1 MEVMSNRNVVPNPNG
16 GWDVRGGGDR
26 ASAHTDTQAEAIDRA
41 RQIVRNAGGGEFVV
55 SKAGTGRS
63 VVSKD
68 GGGRTIIGKNGTIGS
83 VDGKNGGTPSTQH
96 KRTYDVTVEREGRW
110 WVFEIPELDT
120 AGQARNLAE
129 VSDEARGIISAWE
142 HVDID
147 SVAVSVTVKAAE
159 DARTEWQQA
168 EAELAAAQAHA
179 NDVKRAVVI
188 KLRSKGLTA
197 DDTGRV
203 LGISKQRVFQI
214 EKDKTRAS

>member
-1 MEVMSNRNVVPNPNG
+1 MSKKYKIVVPNLIG
-16 GWDVRGGGDR
+16 GWEVRGGGSR
-26 ASAHTDTQAEAIDRA
+26 HVDTQAGAIGRA
-41 RQIVRNAGGGEFVV
+41 RQIVRNSGAGGEFVV
-55 SKAGTGRS
+55 SKQGTGRS
-63 VVSKD
+63 IVSKD
-68 GGGRTIIGKNGTIGS
+68 GTGRSI
-83 VDGKNGGTPSTQH
+83 VHKNGGAPSIH
-96 KRTYDVTVEREGRW
+96 NKRTYDVTVEREGRW

-147 SVAVSVTVKAAE
+147 SVDVSVTVKATE
-159 DARTEWQQA
+159 DARTEWQKA

-179 NDVKRAVVI
+179 NEVKRAVVVR
-188 KLRSKGLTA
+188 LRSKGLTA

-214 EKDKTRAS
+214 EKETTRVK

>member
-1 MEVMSNRNVVPNPNG
+1 M
-16 GWDVRGGGDR
+16 
-26 ASAHTDTQAEAIDRA
+26 
-41 RQIVRNAGGGEFVV
+41 
-55 SKAGTGRS
+55 
-63 VVSKD
+63 
-68 GGGRTIIGKNGTIGS
+68 GS
-83 VDGKNGGTPSTQH
+83 VDGKSGGTPSTQN
-96 KRTYDVTVEREGRW
+96 KRAYDVTVEREGRW

-147 SVAVSVTVKAAE
+147 SVAVSVTVKATE

-179 NDVKRAVVI
+179 NEVKRAVVI
-188 KLRSKGLTA
+188 KLRRKGLTA

>member
-1 MEVMSNRNVVPNPNG
+1 MSSKNKNVVPNSNG
-16 GWDVRGGGDR
+16 GWDVRGGGSR
-26 ASAHTDTQAEAIDRA
+26 HADTQVGPMDRA
-41 RQIVRNAGGGEFVV
+41 RQIVRNSRGGGEFIA

-68 GGGRTIIGKNGTIGS
+68 GIGRSIVRKDGGAPS
-83 VDGKNGGTPSTQH
+83 VEN

-110 WVFEIPELDT
+110 WVFEISELDT

-129 VSDEARGIISAWE
+129 VADEARGIISAWE

-147 SVAVSVTVKAAE
+147 TVEVSVTVKATE

-168 EAELAAAQAHA
+168 EAELAAAQARA
-179 NDVKRAVVI
+179 NEVKRAVVVR
-188 KLRSKGLTA
+188 LRSKGLTA

-214 EKDKTRAS
+214 EKAKSNAS